1 MKKLNYWILMLLACV
16 SVGFLSACSEDDDE
30 PTGSGS
36 SGSGT
41 SIVGTWYDEDGDK
54 IVLSK
59 NGTYEVVIE
68 GALIA
73 RGTFAISGNRA
84 VLKDADGSQYEYT
97 IVKLTKD
104 ELCVE
109 DEEGD
114 RLCYYR
120 NIVDD
125 GDDEED
131 PGSEVS
137 ISGNW
142 YDENDGDKLVLSKD
156 GTFELFDLGVVSFI
170 RGTYTIS
177 GNRMV
182 FTNEDGGQYK
192 YTIVKQT
199 KDELWLENENGD
211 RQCWCRDIDN
221 DGSDEDDDAGSSGS
235 EVSII
240 GIWYGYSENETM
252 RYVFSETGAF
262 SVYDDDELTVSG
274 TYTISGDHIIVEA
287 KHGDRYRIT
296 IGKLSETELVL
307 LDEVGGE
314 MEHLY
319 RDY

>member
-1 MKKLNYWILMLLACV
+1 MLLACV
-16 SVGFLSACSEDDDE
+16 SVGLLSACGEDDDE
-30 PTGSGS
+30 PGS
-36 SGSGT
+36 
-41 SIVGTWYDEDGDK
+41 D
-54 IVLSK
+54 
-59 NGTYEVVIE
+59 
-68 GALIA
+68 
-73 RGTFAISGNRA
+73 
-84 VLKDADGSQYEYT
+84 
-97 IVKLTKD
+97 
-104 ELCVE
+104 
-109 DEEGD
+109 
-114 RLCYYR
+114 
-120 NIVDD
+120 
-125 GDDEED
+125 
-131 PGSEVS
+131 GSEVS
-137 ISGNW
+137 ILGVW
-142 YDENDGDKLVLSKD
+142 FDESDGDKLVLSKD

-177 GNRMV
+177 GNRIV
-182 FTNEDGGQYK
+182 FTDEDGGQYK

-211 RQCWCRDIDN
+211 RQCWCRDTDN
-221 DGSDEDDDAGSSGS
+221 DGSDEDDPSPEVSILGTWYDEEGNKNILSEDGTFEVSDAGVSLVRGTYAISGEVVAFITENGEQYAFTIVELTKDELCVEWEDGAMQRWYRDADKVNSDEDDDTGSSDS

-287 KHGDRYRIT
+287 KHGDRYRMT